1 MDFGAKKPELLW
13 GGIIGCL
20 VGLAF
25 IAYGM
30 KRTPHEFSY
39 LNPWKKPLSV
49 RTARLIYFPTGLVVI
64 ILSLRDIINA
74 F

>member
-13 GGIIGCL
+13 GGVFGCL
-20 VGLAF
+20 VGLLF

-30 KRTPHEFSY
+30 KRTPHEFNY
-39 LNPWKKPLSV
+39 LNLRKKPLSV
-49 RTARLIYFPTGLVVI
+49 RSARLTFFPMGVLTIFWG
-64 ILSLRDIINA
+64 LRDIIHA

>member
-13 GGIIGCL
+13 GGVFGCL
-20 VGLAF
+20 VGLVF

-30 KRTPHEFSY
+30 KRTPHEFNY
-39 LNPWKKPLSV
+39 LNPWKKALSV
-49 RTARLIYFPTGLVVI
+49 RTARIIYFPMGLLAI
-64 ILSLRDIINA
+64 ILGLRDILHA